1 MNTFRE
7 IPTTDISTFKQNL
20 IRFMDDQEYSCIL
33 DSNNYSDDAYG
44 AHDCLVAWGKKDLL
58 AIQESKGAFA
68 KLEDF
73 LKQYSKEW
81 AFGYLGYD
89 LKNDLED
96 LKSSNSHWSKFPE
109 SYFFIPEHIVIFK
122 GNKLT
127 CSQGIDPKSFID
139 MISQYEEETKDF
151 STPILHPATPK
162 SEYLETV
169 QKIKDHILEG
179 DIYEM
184 NYCVEFTV
192 SQLDRPAADLFN
204 DLNNRA
210 KAPFSAFLKIKN
222 QCILSVSP
230 ERYLKKTGNK
240 LVSQPIKGT
249 APRHQDY
256 TLDKISK
263 ENLRKSEKDQAENVM
278 IVDLVRN
285 DLAKV
290 SNTGSVK
297 VDELFGIYPF
307 NTVYQ
312 MISTISSDLKS
323 NCSGL
328 DAIKA
333 SFPMGSMT
341 GAPKHRSMQLIDKYE
356 NSKRGVY
363 SGAVGYF
370 DPNGDFDFNVVIRS
384 LLVDKEQQKASFSV
398 GGAIVYDSSPEGEY
412 EECLVKAKALLESL
426 GLPIQFDK

>member
-7 IPTTDISTFKQNL
+7 IPTADISTFKQNL

-44 AHDCLVAWGKKDLL
+44 AYDCLVAWGKKDLL

-96 LKSSNSHWSKFPE
+96 LKSSNTHWSKFPE
-109 SYFFIPEHIVIFK
+109 SYFFIPEHIVLFK

-127 CSQGIDPKSFID
+127 CSQGIDPKSFINTVN
-139 MISQYEEETKDF
+139 QYAEQTKDF
-151 STPILHPATPK
+151 STPILHPATSK
-162 SEYLETV
+162 STYLSTV

-192 SQLDRPAADLFN
+192 SQLNRPVSDLFI

-249 APRHQDY
+249 APRHKDDA
-256 TLDKISK
+256 LDKISK
-263 ENLRKSEKDQAENVM
+263 EQLKKSEKDQAENVM

-290 SNTGSVK
+290 SNTGTVQ

-312 MISTISSDLKS
+312 MISTISSDLKEGYS
-323 NCSGL
+323 SL

-363 SGAVGYF
+363 SGAIGYF

-384 LLVDKEQQKASFSV
+384 LLLDKEQQKASFSV

>member
-7 IPTTDISTFKQNL
+7 IPTADISTFKQNL

-44 AHDCLVAWGKKDLL
+44 AYDCLVAWGKKDLL

-96 LKSSNSHWSKFPE
+96 LKSSNTHWSKFPE
-109 SYFFIPEHIVIFK
+109 SYFFIPEHIVLFK

-127 CSQGIDPKSFID
+127 CSQGIDPKSFINTVN
-139 MISQYEEETKDF
+139 QYAEQTKDF
-151 STPILHPATPK
+151 STPILHPATSK
-162 SEYLETV
+162 STYLSTV

-192 SQLDRPAADLFN
+192 SQLDRPVSDLFI

-249 APRHQDY
+249 APRHKDDA
-256 TLDKISK
+256 LDKISK
-263 ENLRKSEKDQAENVM
+263 EQLKKSEKDQAENVM

-290 SNTGSVK
+290 SNTGSVQ

-312 MISTISSDLKS
+312 MISTISSDLKEGYS
-323 NCSGL
+323 SL

-363 SGAVGYF
+363 SGAIGYF

-384 LLVDKEQQKASFSV
+384 LLLDKEQQKASFSV